1 MKPLVFKLT
10 TVGAAAGRGRPPQ
23 AETAQS
29 EKFFLS
35 VFFFFFFEV
44 PDNYRTV
51 FASNPAPLLFD
62 NKVSHL
68 VGSY

>member
-10 TVGAAAGRGRPPQ
+10 TVGAAAGRGRQPQ
-23 AETAQS
+23 AETAES
-29 EKFFLS
+29 EKFFFVC
-35 VFFFFFFEV
+35 VFYFEV
-44 PDNYRTV
+44 PNNYRTV
-51 FASNPAPLLFD
+51 FASKPAPLLFD